1 MALIGFIFD
10 AIKLGITEARM
21 QSASVI
27 AETSK
32 KVLIDNNIGTL
43 DII

>member
-1 MALIGFIFD
+1 MAVMGFIFD

-21 QSASVI
+21 QSIRVI
-27 AETSK
+27 ADTSI
-32 KVLIDNNIGTL
+32 KVLIDSNIGTL

>member
-1 MALIGFIFD
+1 MELIGFIFD

-21 QSASVI
+21 QSISVM
-27 AETSK
+27 ADTSK
-32 KVLIDNNIGTL
+32 KVLIESKIGML